1 MGPGANSP
9 GQAGGGRRARPAS
22 RKSQKVEECKAPAA
36 LFHSLSARRRVL
48 LARAEPPENIEQV
61 GLGCGVVRLDLQGLP
76 VVFARLGQPAPVS
89 ERSTPDDVDFGRLRL
104 DLQRLPVMVVRLGGL
119 ALLSERQAPVGVGV
133 GIIRL

>member
-48 LARAEPPENIEQV
+48 LAPAVTPENIGKV
-61 GLGCGVVRLDLQGLP
+61 GLGCGG
-76 VVFARLGQPAPVS
+76 
-89 ERSTPDDVDFGRLRL
+89 
-104 DLQRLPVMVVRLGGL
+104 VRLGLMGL
-119 ALLSERQAPVGVGV
+119 PGVLVRMCQTSSLDSRGTHSQLV
-133 GIIRL
+133 VVAISVH